1 MWNHLHD
8 QCDVWKI
15 LSDPAALQ
23 IPMISLIPFVFALAE
38 VNTEIPYGTCQINAC
53 GDPAENK
60 SILHLRIDKFLS
72 KM

>member
-38 VNTEIPYGTCQINAC
+38 VNTEIPYGTY
-53 GDPAENK
+53 
-60 SILHLRIDKFLS
+60 
-72 KM
+72 